1 MPLRDVIFHE
11 TEWIKGDHAR
21 KIYSAFEHKEIGW
34 VIGIQSEVSCKL
46 GNGQGLTSDA
56 EAAGIAVYEEAPLGI
71 SRASGIG

>member
-1 MPLRDVIFHE
+1 VPLRDVIFHR

-21 KIYSAFEHKEIGW
+21 KVYSAFELKEIGW

-46 GNGQGLTSDA
+46 GDGQGFSGDA
-56 EAAGIAVYEEAPLGI
+56 ETAGIAIYEEAPLSI